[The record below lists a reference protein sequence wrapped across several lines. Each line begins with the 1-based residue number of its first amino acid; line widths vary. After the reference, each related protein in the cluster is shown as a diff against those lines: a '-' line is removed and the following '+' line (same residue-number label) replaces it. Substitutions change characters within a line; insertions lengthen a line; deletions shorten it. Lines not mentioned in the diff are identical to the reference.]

1 MCAKAVRVHGGRA
14 PPGFHDFST
23 PLNPLGTPEFVEE
36 LISEAV
42 KLKVYRSYPD
52 YEYRELRE
60 AIASFYGFSP
70 ESVIPL
76 NGAAEALYLA
86 VLTFRPRI
94 AVAIEPTFGDHS
106 ALFRATNIPEVSVI
120 LRELEDSFALPV
132 DALSVLE
139 KLPEESLLILSNPNN
154 PTGLLLRRSDV
165 LKLAERFRG
174 VVIVDEAFIEL
185 SDNPS
190 ESVLRDAEASGNLVV
205 VRSLTKTLAVPG
217 LRIGFVVAP
226 RKLAELLEAVRQP
239 WNMNA
244 IAAYVASRL
253 LKEYS
258 SELSKFLD
266 RSRSVVISERGYLSE
281 AMRALGIRVYSSAAP
296 YILARL
302 PKTRLYELSGCL
314 TEHRVV
320 LRDASS
326 FKSLTPYHFRA
337 SVKLR
342 EENEIL
348 IEALRRCLQEAG

>member
-23 PLNPLGTPEFVEE
+23 PLNPLGTPGFVEE
-36 LISEAV
+36 LVSEAV

-60 AIASFYGFSP
+60 AIASFYGVSP

-76 NGAAEALYLA
+76 NGAAEALYLV
-86 VLTFRPRI
+86 VLAFRPRI

-106 ALFRATNIPEVSVI
+106 ALFRAVGVPEVSVI
-120 LRELEDSFALPV
+120 LREVEDSFALPV

-139 KLPEESLLILSNPNN
+139 NLPEESLLILSNPNN

-165 LKLAERFRG
+165 LKLAGRLRG
-174 VVIVDEAFIEL
+174 IVIVDEAFIEL

-190 ESVLRDAEASGNLVV
+190 ESVLRDAEASGNLIV

-217 LRIGFVVAP
+217 LRIGFAVVP
-226 RKLAELLEAVRQP
+226 KKLAELLEAVRQP
-239 WNMNA
+239 WNLNA
-244 IAAYVASRL
+244 VAAHVASRL
-253 LKEYS
+253 LKEYG
-258 SELSKFLD
+258 SELIEFLD
-266 RSRSVVISERGYLSE
+266 KSRSIVISERGYLSA
-281 AMRALGIRVYSSAAP
+281 AMKALGIRVYSSSAP
-296 YILARL
+296 YILVRL
-302 PKTRLYELSGCL
+302 PKTTLREIGGCL

-326 FKSLTPYHFRA
+326 FKSLTPYHVRA

-348 IEALRRCLQEAG
+348 VEALRKCLQEAG

>member
-1 MCAKAVRVHGGRA
+1 MCAKVVRVHGGRA

-23 PLNPLGTPEFVEE
+23 PLNPLGTPDFVEE

-42 KLKVYRSYPD
+42 KLKVYRHYPD
-52 YEYRELRE
+52 YEYRDLRE
-60 AIASFYGFSP
+60 AVSSFYGVSS
-70 ESVIPL
+70 ESVISL

-86 VLTFRPRI
+86 VLAFRPKI
-94 AVAIEPTFGDHS
+94 AAAIEPTFGDHS
-106 ALFRATNIPEVSVI
+106 TLFRAVGVPEVSVI
-120 LRELEDSFALPV
+120 LREVEDGFALPV

-139 KLPEESLLILSNPNN
+139 KLPDESLLILSNPNN

-174 VVIVDEAFIEL
+174 IVVVDEAFIEL

-190 ESVLRDAEASGNLVV
+190 ESVLRDAEASENIIV

-217 LRIGFVVAP
+217 LRMGFAVAP
-226 RKLAELLEAVRQP
+226 KKLAELLEAARQP
-239 WNMNA
+239 WNLNS
-244 IAAYVASRL
+244 IATYVASRL
-253 LKEYS
+253 LRDYG
-258 SELSKFLD
+258 SELAKFLD
-266 RSRSVVISERGYLSE
+266 RSRSVVISERGYLTA
-281 AMRALGIRVYSSAAP
+281 AMKALGIRVYSSAAP

-302 PKTRLYELSGCL
+302 PKTMLREISSCL
-314 TEHRVV
+314 TEYRVV